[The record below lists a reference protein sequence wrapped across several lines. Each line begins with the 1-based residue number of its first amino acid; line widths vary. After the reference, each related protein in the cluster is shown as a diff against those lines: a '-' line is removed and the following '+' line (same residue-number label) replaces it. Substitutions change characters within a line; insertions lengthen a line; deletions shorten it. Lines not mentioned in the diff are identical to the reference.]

1 MGKKRSNAH
10 TLCAYGTGKVKKYG
24 LQEMNHLTGKPVCD
38 CDGENEI
45 QLDGSTI
52 LELLF
57 AFPSQLS

>member
-45 QLDGSTI
+45 QLDGPTVPV
-52 LELLF
+52 LLF
-57 AFPSQLS
+57 VFPSQPS